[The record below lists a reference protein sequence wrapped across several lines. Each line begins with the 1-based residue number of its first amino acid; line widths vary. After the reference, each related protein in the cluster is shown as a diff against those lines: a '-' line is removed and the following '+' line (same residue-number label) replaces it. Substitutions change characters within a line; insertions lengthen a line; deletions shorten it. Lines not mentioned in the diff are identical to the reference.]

1 MSVKIKVPLVGDIEV
16 QSFNYAN
23 GRKGFVARKVGQ
35 TEGFFNL
42 SLNIEGVHIDYII
55 LKEYGDAQ
63 LVNKFLL
70 ESNVFHSEKTA
81 DIGFNKCFYTNL
93 MRKSWAD

>member
-16 QSFNYAN
+16 QSFTYAS

-81 DIGFNKCFYTNL
+81 FVGFNKCFYTNL